1 MEKESVEMLNRSDHI
16 KDRSYYVWERKRD
29 INKMFS
35 DAVEYKIDIYT
46 LNKKYSKAELKE
58 LLTDLK
64 KREAFLNLLS
74 YYEMLSKAVKD
85 GFYDYEIISS
95 LGKVYIIKIYE
106 NVFKNY
112 IALRKEELEEEIYSN
127 LTWLY
132 KELKK

>member
-1 MEKESVEMLNRSDHI
+1 
-16 KDRSYYVWERKRD
+16 
-29 INKMFS
+29 
-35 DAVEYKIDIYT
+35 
-46 LNKKYSKAELKE
+46 
-58 LLTDLK
+58 
-64 KREAFLNLLS
+64 
-74 YYEMLSKAVKD
+74 MLSKAVKD